1 MKKTLI
7 AMAAVA
13 VAGVA
18 SAQVTLS
25 GSMGFGFSD
34 TSAGAR
40 TGGMTDGNVTFSAS
54 EDLGGGMS
62 VSGSFTMDGQ
72 GSEGSPSMDGQSLGL
87 NLGSAGSLAMGEAN
101 ANADKLGV
109 ASLSYSTNDLFGG
122 NNVGYSYAQYTLPTM
137 VEGLTASLRWTGAAG
152 TVATAGAKP
161 QYRFNYK
168 LAGASV
174 DFNTKGGTAGTAS
187 EIMVSYAIQ
196 GITLKAFAD
205 TSRPTT
211 SATKRS
217 EFLISAPLG
226 PMTLSASNATKGT
239 LKGTEVNATYSL
251 SKRTA
256 VSVNFGSFTGST
268 TTSANRVKLVHSF

>member
-72 GSEGSPSMDGQSLGL
+72 GSQGNPSMDGQSLAL
-87 NLGSAGSLAMGEAN
+87 NMGSAGSLTMGEVN

-109 ASLSYSTNDLFGG
+109 ASLSYSTNDVFGG
-122 NNVGYSYAQYTLPTM
+122 NTAGYSYAQYTLPTM
-137 VEGLTASLRWTGAAG
+137 VEGLTANLRWTGAGG
-152 TVATAGAKP
+152 TVETADAKP

-168 LAGASV
+168 FGDASV
-174 DFNTKGGTAGTAS
+174 DFNTKGSSAGTAS
-187 EIMVSYAIQ
+187 EVLVAYTIQ

-205 TSRPTT
+205 TARPTT

-217 EFLISAPLG
+217 EYSISAPLG
-226 PMTLSASNATKGT
+226 AMTVSASNATKGA

-256 VSVNFGSFTGST
+256 VSVNFGSFTGGTS
-268 TTSANRVKLVHSF
+268 TSANRVKLVHSF